1 LIGVSSQQ
9 NGSDTICAVALIN
22 NVRNRRI
29 TQLTFFNLSEPVDR
43 LVGKHYHVH
52 AHMSAAS
59 LKSER
64 VTLLT
69 TKEFKR
75 FLGDEAR
82 REGVSVA
89 ELVRVRC
96 ERKPSQDELL
106 LGELSARLREAAKE
120 ARMALKEGIEEAN
133 TVLAELRSKRKQK
146 SQPKAKL
153 QRR

>member
-1 LIGVSSQQ
+1 MPAT
-9 NGSDTICAVALIN
+9 TI
-22 NVRNRRI
+22 
-29 TQLTFFNLSEPVDR
+29 
-43 LVGKHYHVH
+43 
-52 AHMSAAS
+52 
-59 LKSER
+59 KSER

-106 LGELSARLREAAKE
+106 LSELSTRLREAAKE
-120 ARMALKEGIEEAN
+120 AKIALKEGIEEAN

-146 SQPKAKL
+146 SQPTPKL
-153 QRR
+153 RRR

>member
-1 LIGVSSQQ
+1 M
-9 NGSDTICAVALIN
+9 
-22 NVRNRRI
+22 
-29 TQLTFFNLSEPVDR
+29 P
-43 LVGKHYHVH
+43 
-52 AHMSAAS
+52 AAS
-59 LKSER
+59 IKSER

-106 LGELSARLREAAKE
+106 LGELSARLRKAAKE
-120 ARMALKEGIEEAN
+120 AKIALKEGIEEAN

-146 SQPKAKL
+146 SQPTPKL
-153 QRR
+153 RRR

>member
-1 LIGVSSQQ
+1 M
-9 NGSDTICAVALIN
+9 
-22 NVRNRRI
+22 
-29 TQLTFFNLSEPVDR
+29 P
-43 LVGKHYHVH
+43 
-52 AHMSAAS
+52 AAS
-59 LKSER
+59 IKSER

-106 LGELSARLREAAKE
+106 LSELSARLREAAKG
-120 ARMALKEGIEEAN
+120 AKIALKEGIEEAN
-133 TVLAELRSKRKQK
+133 TVLAELRSKRKKK
-146 SQPKAKL
+146 SQSAPKL
-153 QRR
+153 RPR

>member
-1 LIGVSSQQ
+1 
-9 NGSDTICAVALIN
+9 
-22 NVRNRRI
+22 
-29 TQLTFFNLSEPVDR
+29 
-43 LVGKHYHVH
+43 
-52 AHMSAAS
+52 MSAAS

>member
-1 LIGVSSQQ
+1 
-9 NGSDTICAVALIN
+9 
-22 NVRNRRI
+22 
-29 TQLTFFNLSEPVDR
+29 
-43 LVGKHYHVH
+43 
-52 AHMSAAS
+52 MSATS

-96 ERKPSQDELL
+96 KPSQDELL

-120 ARMALKEGIEEAN
+120 ARMALEEGIEEAN

>member
-1 LIGVSSQQ
+1 
-9 NGSDTICAVALIN
+9 
-22 NVRNRRI
+22 
-29 TQLTFFNLSEPVDR
+29 
-43 LVGKHYHVH
+43 
-52 AHMSAAS
+52 M
-59 LKSER
+59 
-64 VTLLT
+64 LT

-120 ARMALKEGIEEAN
+120 AKIALKEGIEEAN

-146 SQPKAKL
+146 SRPTPKL
-153 QRR
+153 RRR

>member
-1 LIGVSSQQ
+1 M
-9 NGSDTICAVALIN
+9 
-22 NVRNRRI
+22 
-29 TQLTFFNLSEPVDR
+29 P
-43 LVGKHYHVH
+43 
-52 AHMSAAS
+52 AAS
-59 LKSER
+59 IKSER

-120 ARMALKEGIEEAN
+120 AKIALKEGIEEAN

-146 SQPKAKL
+146 SRPTPKL
-153 QRR
+153 RRR

>member
-1 LIGVSSQQ
+1 M
-9 NGSDTICAVALIN
+9 
-22 NVRNRRI
+22 
-29 TQLTFFNLSEPVDR
+29 P
-43 LVGKHYHVH
+43 
-52 AHMSAAS
+52 AAS
-59 LKSER
+59 IKSER

-106 LGELSARLREAAKE
+106 LSELSARLREAAKE
-120 ARMALKEGIEEAN
+120 AKIALKEGIEEAH
-133 TVLAELRSKRKQK
+133 TVLAELRSKRKKK
-146 SQPKAKL
+146 SQSTPKL
-153 QRR
+153 RPR

>member
-1 LIGVSSQQ
+1 M
-9 NGSDTICAVALIN
+9 
-22 NVRNRRI
+22 
-29 TQLTFFNLSEPVDR
+29 P
-43 LVGKHYHVH
+43 
-52 AHMSAAS
+52 AAS
-59 LKSER
+59 IKSER

-106 LGELSARLREAAKE
+106 LSELSARLRKAAKE
-120 ARMALKEGIEEAN
+120 AKIALKEGIEEAN

-146 SQPKAKL
+146 SQPTPKL
-153 QRR
+153 RRR

>member
-1 LIGVSSQQ
+1 MPAA
-9 NGSDTICAVALIN
+9 TI
-22 NVRNRRI
+22 
-29 TQLTFFNLSEPVDR
+29 
-43 LVGKHYHVH
+43 
-52 AHMSAAS
+52 
-59 LKSER
+59 KSER

-106 LGELSARLREAAKE
+106 LGELSARLRGAAKE
-120 ARMALKEGIEEAN
+120 AKIALTEGIEEAN
-133 TVLAELRSKRKQK
+133 RVLAELRSKRKQK
-146 SQPKAKL
+146 SQPTPKL
-153 QRR
+153 RRR

>member
-1 LIGVSSQQ
+1 M
-9 NGSDTICAVALIN
+9 
-22 NVRNRRI
+22 
-29 TQLTFFNLSEPVDR
+29 P
-43 LVGKHYHVH
+43 
-52 AHMSAAS
+52 AAS
-59 LKSER
+59 IKSER

-120 ARMALKEGIEEAN
+120 AKIALKEGIEEAN
-133 TVLAELRSKRKQK
+133 TVLAELKV
-146 SQPKAKL
+146 KAKTEIATNT
-153 QRR
+153 

>member
-1 LIGVSSQQ
+1 M
-9 NGSDTICAVALIN
+9 
-22 NVRNRRI
+22 
-29 TQLTFFNLSEPVDR
+29 P
-43 LVGKHYHVH
+43 
-52 AHMSAAS
+52 AAS
-59 LKSER
+59 VKSER

-69 TKEFKR
+69 TKEIKR

-106 LGELSARLREAAKE
+106 LSELSARLREAAKE
-120 ARMALKEGIEEAN
+120 AKIALKEGIEEAN

-146 SQPKAKL
+146 SRPTPKL
-153 QRR
+153 RRR

>member
-1 LIGVSSQQ
+1 M
-9 NGSDTICAVALIN
+9 
-22 NVRNRRI
+22 
-29 TQLTFFNLSEPVDR
+29 P
-43 LVGKHYHVH
+43 
-52 AHMSAAS
+52 AAS
-59 LKSER
+59 IKSER

-106 LGELSARLREAAKE
+106 LSDLSARLREAAKE
-120 ARMALKEGIEEAN
+120 AKIALKEGIEEAN

-146 SQPKAKL
+146 SQPTPKL
-153 QRR
+153 RRR

>member
-1 LIGVSSQQ
+1 MSS
-9 NGSDTICAVALIN
+9 
-22 NVRNRRI
+22 
-29 TQLTFFNLSEPVDR
+29 
-43 LVGKHYHVH
+43 
-52 AHMSAAS
+52 S

-96 ERKPSQDELL
+96 ERRPGQDELL
-106 LGELSARLREAAKE
+106 LGELSTRLRDAVKE
-120 ARMALKEGIEEAN
+120 ARISLKEGVEEAN
-133 TVLAELRSKRKQK
+133 TVLAELRSKRRR
-146 SQPKAKL
+146 KL
-153 QRR
+153 RSEPNAPR

>member
-1 LIGVSSQQ
+1 M
-9 NGSDTICAVALIN
+9 
-22 NVRNRRI
+22 
-29 TQLTFFNLSEPVDR
+29 P
-43 LVGKHYHVH
+43 
-52 AHMSAAS
+52 AAS
-59 LKSER
+59 IKSER

-106 LGELSARLREAAKE
+106 LSELSARLREAAKE
-120 ARMALKEGIEEAN
+120 AKIALKEGIEEAN

-146 SQPKAKL
+146 SRPTPKL
-153 QRR
+153 RRR

>member
-1 LIGVSSQQ
+1 M
-9 NGSDTICAVALIN
+9 
-22 NVRNRRI
+22 
-29 TQLTFFNLSEPVDR
+29 P
-43 LVGKHYHVH
+43 
-52 AHMSAAS
+52 AAS
-59 LKSER
+59 IKSER

-106 LGELSARLREAAKE
+106 LSELSARLREAAKE
-120 ARMALKEGIEEAN
+120 AKIALKEGIEEAN

-146 SQPKAKL
+146 SQPTPKL
-153 QRR
+153 RRR

>member
-1 LIGVSSQQ
+1 MPS
-9 NGSDTICAVALIN
+9 
-22 NVRNRRI
+22 
-29 TQLTFFNLSEPVDR
+29 
-43 LVGKHYHVH
+43 
-52 AHMSAAS
+52 AS

-82 REGVSVA
+82 REGISVA

-106 LGELSARLREAAKE
+106 LGELSGRLREAAKE
-120 ARMALKEGIEEAN
+120 ARIALKEGIAEAN
-133 TVLAELRSKRKQK
+133 TVLAELKSKRKQK
-146 SQPKAKL
+146 PESRPE
-153 QRR
+153 RRRR

>member
-1 LIGVSSQQ
+1 
-9 NGSDTICAVALIN
+9 
-22 NVRNRRI
+22 
-29 TQLTFFNLSEPVDR
+29 
-43 LVGKHYHVH
+43 
-52 AHMSAAS
+52 M
-59 LKSER
+59 
-64 VTLLT
+64 LT

-106 LGELSARLREAAKE
+106 LSELSARLREAAKE
-120 ARMALKEGIEEAN
+120 AKIALKEGIEEAN

-146 SQPKAKL
+146 SQPTPKL
-153 QRR
+153 RRR

>member
-1 LIGVSSQQ
+1 M
-9 NGSDTICAVALIN
+9 
-22 NVRNRRI
+22 
-29 TQLTFFNLSEPVDR
+29 P
-43 LVGKHYHVH
+43 
-52 AHMSAAS
+52 AAS
-59 LKSER
+59 IKSER

-69 TKEFKR
+69 TKEFKQ

-106 LGELSARLREAAKE
+106 LSELSARLREAAKE
-120 ARMALKEGIEEAN
+120 AKIALKEGIEEAN

-146 SQPKAKL
+146 SRPTPKL
-153 QRR
+153 RRR

>member
-1 LIGVSSQQ
+1 M
-9 NGSDTICAVALIN
+9 
-22 NVRNRRI
+22 
-29 TQLTFFNLSEPVDR
+29 P
-43 LVGKHYHVH
+43 
-52 AHMSAAS
+52 AAS
-59 LKSER
+59 VKSER

-106 LGELSARLREAAKE
+106 LSELSARLREAAKE
-120 ARMALKEGIEEAN
+120 AKIALKEGIEEAN
-133 TVLAELRSKRKQK
+133 TVLTELRSKRKQK
-146 SQPKAKL
+146 SRPTPKL
-153 QRR
+153 RRR

>member
-1 LIGVSSQQ
+1 M
-9 NGSDTICAVALIN
+9 
-22 NVRNRRI
+22 
-29 TQLTFFNLSEPVDR
+29 P
-43 LVGKHYHVH
+43 
-52 AHMSAAS
+52 AAS
-59 LKSER
+59 IKSER

-106 LGELSARLREAAKE
+106 LSELSARLREAAKE
-120 ARMALKEGIEEAN
+120 AKLALKEGIGEAN
-133 TVLAELRSKRKQK
+133 RVLAELRSKRKQK
-146 SQPKAKL
+146 SQPTPKL
-153 QRR
+153 RRR

>member
-1 LIGVSSQQ
+1 MTSGSSPRISLDGKQS
-9 NGSDTICAVALIN
+9 G
-22 NVRNRRI
+22 NRACP
-29 TQLTFFNLSEPVDR
+29 SEFDR
-43 LVGKHYHVH
+43 QRDGHYHDH
-52 AHMSAAS
+52 AHMPAAS
-59 LKSER
+59 IKSER

-106 LGELSARLREAAKE
+106 LSDLSARLREAAKE
-120 ARMALKEGIEEAN
+120 AKIALKEGIEEAN

-146 SQPKAKL
+146 SQPTPKL
-153 QRR
+153 RRR

>member
-1 LIGVSSQQ
+1 M
-9 NGSDTICAVALIN
+9 
-22 NVRNRRI
+22 
-29 TQLTFFNLSEPVDR
+29 P
-43 LVGKHYHVH
+43 
-52 AHMSAAS
+52 AAS
-59 LKSER
+59 IKSER

-106 LGELSARLREAAKE
+106 FGELSARLRKAAKE
-120 ARMALKEGIEEAN
+120 AKIALKEGIEEAN

-146 SQPKAKL
+146 SQPTPKL
-153 QRR
+153 RRR

>member
-1 LIGVSSQQ
+1 M
-9 NGSDTICAVALIN
+9 
-22 NVRNRRI
+22 
-29 TQLTFFNLSEPVDR
+29 P
-43 LVGKHYHVH
+43 
-52 AHMSAAS
+52 AAS
-59 LKSER
+59 IKSER

-106 LGELSARLREAAKE
+106 LSELSARLREAAKE
-120 ARMALKEGIEEAN
+120 AKIALKEGIEEAN

-146 SQPKAKL
+146 SQSTPKL
-153 QRR
+153 RRR

>member
-1 LIGVSSQQ
+1 MPAA
-9 NGSDTICAVALIN
+9 TI
-22 NVRNRRI
+22 
-29 TQLTFFNLSEPVDR
+29 
-43 LVGKHYHVH
+43 
-52 AHMSAAS
+52 
-59 LKSER
+59 KSER

-106 LGELSARLREAAKE
+106 LSELSARLREAAKE
-120 ARMALKEGIEEAN
+120 AKIALKEGIEEAN

-146 SQPKAKL
+146 SQPTPKL
-153 QRR
+153 RRR